1 MRRSRAGFAGVPDRP
16 ATEADR
22 ELATRLHSATLH
34 FLRRVRTVDRDL
46 PIGPAQ
52 LSALSVVVFGGPRT
66 LGALAAIEHVRPP
79 TMTRIVAGLE
89 SAGLVVREP
98 VPGDRRAARI
108 RPTARGTRLMARGR
122 EQRVAAVLALLA
134 GLSAPERAT
143 LRDAAELLGRLAH
156 PRPAGGAPRSDPALG
171 GARGID

>member
-1 MRRSRAGFAGVPDRP
+1 MTRSRARFAAPPDRP
-16 ATEADR
+16 AGDADR
-22 ELATRLHSATLH
+22 ELATRLHAAALH

-52 LSALSVVVFGGPRT
+52 LSALSVLVFGGPRT

-89 SAGLVVREP
+89 AAGLAVRGP

-108 RPTARGTRLMARGR
+108 KPTARGTRLMARGR
-122 EQRVAAVLALLA
+122 DQRVAAVLALLT
-134 GLSAPERAT
+134 GLTADERGT
-143 LRDAAELLGRLAH
+143 LRAAAELLGRLAH
-156 PRPAGGAPRSDPALG
+156 PRPAGGSPRSDPPLG
-171 GARGID
+171 SARGID